1 MTALTN
7 TARELLVLRHGKSD
21 WPSGMEDFDRPLKR
35 RGNRAAARI
44 GQWLVDNDLIPD
56 FVISSPANRAI
67 ATTRRVCETKN
78 LDPAGIQE
86 NRDIYQAELETLLK
100 AVRDLPGSAQRAMI
114 VGHNPGLEELLA
126 ALSKTDVNPYDES
139 GRMSPCA
146 IAVLRLS
153 APWAE
158 TAPRT
163 ATLLHLIRP
172 SELPLES

>member
-1 MTALTN
+1 MTN
-7 TARELLVLRHGKSD
+7 TAHELLVLRHGESD
-21 WPSGMEDFDRPLKR
+21 WPSGMEDFDRPLKKP
-35 RGNRAAARI
+35 GNRAAARI
-44 GQWLVDNDLIPD
+44 GEWLVDNDLIPD
-56 FVISSPANRAI
+56 FVISSPAKRAI
-67 ATTRRVCETKN
+67 ATARRVCKTMS

-86 NRDIYQAELETLLK
+86 SRDIYQAELETLLK
-100 AVRDLPGSAQRAMI
+100 TVRDLPDSAQRGMI

-126 ALSKTDVNPYDES
+126 TLSTTAVTPYDES

-146 IAVLRLS
+146 IAVLRLP

-172 SELPLES
+172 SELPLAP